1 METLDTLVRKA
12 HREKRKARTARL
24 STVATACEEP
34 TVVKSV
40 RVNGPYKDRD
50 KWRIYLIDESGRKN
64 MLFSTLEEAQAMKAK
79 LEAHARHLSERTVGQ
94 LVDEYHQY
102 RLETRTVA
110 PKTAE
115 DMVRHL
121 RDFLPLDLPILS
133 LTPERAQRCYLAY
146 AHRPNRKTGKPISV
160 ATHHWVL
167 LIAKCWA
174 KWLVK
179 TEAVALNPFAQV
191 EPIGKV
197 RKGKVQLTRDEAQ
210 HLSAHLVRR
219 FQVGDFAAVGVL
231 LMLHLGLRQGEVS
244 ARMVRDL
251 DMQGQVLIIPYG
263 KTASARRRLR
273 VPIWLQPLLRKVTK
287 GKEPDALLF
296 GRNEKP
302 RRVQYWWRKVGEYCD
317 AAGVPRVCP
326 HSLRGLH
333 ATLAIEEG
341 NSGEAVARA
350 LGHTSFTMTAKHYAS
365 GDSVENARLHRVAD
379 ALMPAPE
386 MLADLLARMDPDAR
400 ASLLRRLPSDGHS
413 PSHDTQD

>member
-64 MLFSTLEEAQAMKAK
+64 MLFSTPEEAQAMKAK
-79 LEAHARHLSERTVGQ
+79 LEAHARHLTERTVGQ
-94 LVDEYHQY
+94 LVDEYHHY

-115 DMVRHL
+115 DIVRHL

-133 LTPERAQRCYLAY
+133 LTPERAQRCYLTY
-146 AHRPNRKTGKPISV
+146 AHRPNRRTGKPISA

-167 LIAKCWA
+167 LLAKCFT

-179 TEAVALNPFAQV
+179 SGVLAINPFAQV

-197 RKGKVQLTRDEAQ
+197 SAGKVQLTRDEAQ
-210 HLSAHLVRR
+210 QLSAHLVRR
-219 FQVGDFAAVGVL
+219 YQAGDLAAVGVL
-231 LMLHLGLRQGEVS
+231 MMLHLGLRQGEVS
-244 ARMVRDL
+244 ARVARDV
-251 DMQGQVLIIPYG
+251 DTSGQVLIIPYG
-263 KTASARRRLR
+263 KTAQARRRLR
-273 VPIWLQPLLRKVTK
+273 VPSWLQPLLRKVAD
-287 GKEPDALLF
+287 GKAPDDLLF
-296 GRNEKP
+296 GTEG
-302 RRVQYWWRKVGEYCD
+302 RRRKIQYWWRKVGEYCD

-365 GDSVENARLHRVAD
+365 TDSVENARVHRAAS
-379 ALMPAPE
+379 ALMPSAE
-386 MLADLLARMDPDAR
+386 MLAELLSQMTPEAR
-400 ASLLRRLPSDGHS
+400 AELFRRF
-413 PSHDTQD
+413 QI